1 MIAMGMKEGKIAVLF
16 SKTAVM
22 SESFSTSDL
31 VVQNLAQEISDV
43 KHRFED
49 WVQIHQDTVQCVVI
63 HAAPRKPGSC
73 HIPAIS

>member
-1 MIAMGMKEGKIAVLF
+1 MNEKRNKEFFAE
-16 SKTAVM
+16 KTV
-22 SESFSTSDL
+22 
-31 VVQNLAQEISDV
+31 QEISDV

-49 WVQIHQDTVQCVVI
+49 WVQIHQETVQCVVI